1 MGEILVGTSSWTDK
15 SLIESGKFY
24 PPAVKTAEERLRYY
38 AGEFPVVQVDS
49 AWYALPS
56 EGTARLWV
64 ERTPARFVFD
74 IKLFRLITRHQTPL
88 TALPADLRRA
98 LPQPAKQKAMLY
110 FDDVPPE
117 LRAELWRRY
126 TAAVQP
132 LHEAGK
138 LGTVL
143 IQMAPWIAPGAKA
156 TAHLEHCKAQLG
168 ALPAAV
174 EFRNAGWFTTAQRAA
189 TLDFLAAHD
198 LTHVVVDEPQGFKNS
213 VPLVPAVTSPRLGY
227 LRLHGRNRATWDR
240 KDLASSADRFNY
252 DYPES
257 ELREFVP
264 IARQLAERAAQV
276 HVMFNNNYQDQS
288 QRNARQLGQ
297 LLLEIA

>member
-1 MGEILVGTSSWTDK
+1 MGQILVGTSSWTDK

-24 PPAVKTAEERLRYY
+24 PAEANTAEERLRYY
-38 AGEFPVVQVDS
+38 ASQFPVVQVDS
-49 AWYALPS
+49 AWYAVPA

-64 ERTPARFVFD
+64 ERTPAGFVFD
-74 IKLFRLITRHQTPL
+74 IKLFRLFTRHQTPL
-88 TALPADLRRA
+88 TALPADVRRA
-98 LPQPAKQKAMLY
+98 LPEPAMRKEMVY
-110 FDDVPPE
+110 FDDVPE
-117 LRAELWRRY
+117 DLRLELWQRY
-126 TAAVQP
+126 TKAVQP

-143 IQMAPWIAPGAKA
+143 IQMAPWIAPAAKS

-174 EFRNAGWFTTAQRAA
+174 EFRNAAWFTPAQREG
-189 TLDFLAAHD
+189 TLDFLAAND
-198 LTHVVVDEPQGFKNS
+198 LTHIVVDEPQGFKNS
-213 VPLVPAVTSPRLGY
+213 VPLVPAVTAPRLAY

-252 DYPES
+252 DYSEG
-257 ELREFVP
+257 ELRDFVP
-264 IARQLAERAAQV
+264 VVRQLAERAARV

-297 LLLEIA
+297 LLLPIP